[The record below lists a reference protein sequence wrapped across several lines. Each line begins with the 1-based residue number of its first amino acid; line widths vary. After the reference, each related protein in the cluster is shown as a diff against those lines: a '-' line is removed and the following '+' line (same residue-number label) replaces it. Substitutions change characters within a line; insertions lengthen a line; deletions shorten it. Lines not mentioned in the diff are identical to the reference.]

1 METDKLGE
9 MQFSDR
15 GGTFLVSFFFI
26 GQSGF
31 LFLSGSEKKREQKG
45 FSSRIIK

>member
-15 GGTFLVSFFFI
+15 GGIFLVSFFYWVKWFPV
-26 GQSGF
+26 SRRF
-31 LFLSGSEKKREQKG
+31 REKEG
-45 FSSRIIK
+45 AERIFK